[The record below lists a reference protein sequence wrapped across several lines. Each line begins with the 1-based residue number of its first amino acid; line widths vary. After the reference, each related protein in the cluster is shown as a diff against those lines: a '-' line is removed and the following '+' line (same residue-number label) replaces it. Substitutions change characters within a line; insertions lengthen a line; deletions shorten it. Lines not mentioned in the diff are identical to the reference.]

1 MRLRTLVASAMVLL
15 SYAFPGALLAQ
26 GPPIEHDPVGCV
38 RAERFPRLTAR
49 LPDATGRA
57 RVYFR
62 ASGTATWYF
71 VEMKPEAGLYAAA
84 LPKPKRST
92 KSFDYYIEA
101 LDEAMTQSRTAEYG
115 AAVVSG
121 ETCGEGKAMAAV
133 ASSASVVVGAPAGA
147 PAVPAGFAG
156 SGLVAASGAVVAGAA
171 AAGAAGGG
179 ASTGLIVG
187 IAAAGA
193 AGVGVAVAS
202 GGGGGDSSSTTG
214 GSSQGPGSGSTGGG
228 GTSLVLLSIEL
239 SPSPPGIDVSVCAG
253 RSVTFGGGNVT
264 LQSDGSFNETWS
276 VMTPNTLRLAGRAD
290 ASSLQATLTCVSGSG
305 PTGSMSAS
313 GSNYTLS
320 GTFSFGSSQGSMT
333 VRRLN

>member
-1 MRLRTLVASAMVLL
+1 
-15 SYAFPGALLAQ
+15 
-26 GPPIEHDPVGCV
+26 
-38 RAERFPRLTAR
+38 
-49 LPDATGRA
+49 
-57 RVYFR
+57 
-62 ASGTATWYF
+62 
-71 VEMKPEAGLYAAA
+71 
-84 LPKPKRST
+84 
-92 KSFDYYIEA
+92 
-101 LDEAMTQSRTAEYG
+101 
-115 AAVVSG
+115 
-121 ETCGEGKAMAAV
+121 
-133 ASSASVVVGAPAGA
+133 VVGAPAGA

-156 SGLVAASGAVVAGAA
+156 SGIVTAAGAA
-171 AAGAAGGG
+171 AGVAAGAAAGSAGGG

-202 GGGGGDSSSTTG
+202 GGGGDESPSTSG
-214 GSSQGPGSGSTGGG
+214 GSSQGPGSGSTGP
-228 GTSLVLLSIEL
+228 SNPSPVLLSIEL

-253 RSVTFGGGNVT
+253 RSVTFGGGNVSV
-264 LQSDGSFNETWS
+264 QPDGSFNETWS